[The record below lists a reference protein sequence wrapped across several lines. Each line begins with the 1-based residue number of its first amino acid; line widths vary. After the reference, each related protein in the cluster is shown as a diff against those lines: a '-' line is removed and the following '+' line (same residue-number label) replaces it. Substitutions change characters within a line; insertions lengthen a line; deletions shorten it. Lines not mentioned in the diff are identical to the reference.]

1 MAAIAPASPTAS
13 IAPSVATTASPS
25 GLAKIA
31 EYADEVKDLS
41 DQTGAMFGQ
50 VVGPSGAGAGMTAAN
65 LVALQTL
72 SAKLDTTTL
81 TLVSTSAVYRDSLK
95 NIDNHF

>member
-1 MAAIAPASPTAS
+1 MPNIAPTSPVTS
-13 IAPSVATTASPS
+13 IAPTAAATTPSS
-25 GLAKIA
+25 GLAQIA
-31 EYADEVKDLS
+31 QYADEVKDLS

-50 VVGPSGAGAGMTAAN
+50 VMGPTGDGMTAAN

-81 TLVSTSAVYRDSLK
+81 ALVSASAVYRDSLK